1 MQSGGSPIARRSD
14 MRLLVTG
21 GAGFIG
27 SHFVDLVVGL
37 GGQVV
42 VVDDLSSGRVNNLPA
57 HRSVEFVEKNF
68 RTCEARDFAGGFDA
82 IVHLAALPS
91 VATSWEQPMQAHESN
106 LSLTLH
112 AITLASELRIK
123 RIVFASSAAVYGKT
137 TEVPTKESSQLSPSS
152 PYGLQKQTSERYG
165 QLFAE
170 ALGLSFVSL
179 RFFNVFGPRQS
190 PSSPYSGVISQFL
203 AAMQKGLPVNI
214 TGDGEQTRDFIYV
227 KDVAAALQAAV
238 TKISNEIPWL
248 VLNVGT
254 GVPASIL
261 KLRREMIQFF
271 PDADKVPIF
280 LPIAQGDIRHS
291 AACITAAAEVLGFS
305 SRYSL
310 QDGLAELFRDSVKL
324 CKPSGASEQEMPRRQ
339 S

>member
-1 MQSGGSPIARRSD
+1 

-37 GGQVV
+37 GGEVV
-42 VVDDLSSGRVNNLPA
+42 VVDDLSSGRADNLPA
-57 HRSVEFVEKNF
+57 DRSVELVKKDF
-68 RTCEARDFAGGFDA
+68 RTCEAQDFTGSFDA

-112 AITLASELRIK
+112 AITLARQLSIK
-123 RIVFASSAAVYGKT
+123 RVIFASSAAVYGKEA
-137 TEVPTKESSQLSPSS
+137 EVPTKESSQTSPSS
-152 PYGLQKQTSERYG
+152 PYGLQKLTSERYG

-170 ALGLSFVSL
+170 ALELSFVSL

-190 PSSPYSGVISQFL
+190 PSSPYSGVISNFL
-203 AAMQKGLPVNI
+203 AAMQRGESVNM

-238 TKISNEIPWL
+238 TKIPNEIPWL
-248 VLNVGT
+248 VLNIGT
-254 GVPASIL
+254 GVPTSIL
-261 KLRREMIQFF
+261 KLRREMIRFF

-280 LPIAQGDIRHS
+280 LPTASGDIRRS
-291 AACITAAAEVLGFS
+291 TACITAETEALGFS
-305 SRYSL
+305 PRYSL
-310 QDGLAELFRDSVKL
+310 QDGLTELVEASAKL
-324 CKPSGASEQEMPRRQ
+324 GKSSSGSEQEMPRRQ
-339 S
+339 D

>member
-1 MQSGGSPIARRSD
+1 MSRSKPSTNPTTRRLK

-37 GGQVV
+37 GDKVV
-42 VVDDLSSGRVNNLPA
+42 VVDDLSSGRVDNLPT
-57 HRSVEFVEKNF
+57 HQSVEFVKKNF
-68 RTCEARDFAGGFDA
+68 RTCEARDFVGSFDA
-82 IVHLAALPS
+82 IVHLAAWPS

-280 LPIAQGDIRHS
+280 LPIAPGDIRHS
-291 AACITAAAEVLGFS
+291 AACITAAAGVLGF
-305 SRYSL
+305 
-310 QDGLAELFRDSVKL
+310 
-324 CKPSGASEQEMPRRQ
+324 
-339 S
+339 

>member
-1 MQSGGSPIARRSD
+1 

-27 SHFVDLVVGL
+27 SHFVDHVVGL

-42 VVDDLSSGRVNNLPA
+42 VVDDLSGGRVDNLPT
-57 HRSVEFVEKNF
+57 HRSVEFVKKNF
-68 RTCEARDFAGGFDA
+68 RTCEARHFTGSFDA
-82 IVHLAALPS
+82 LVHLAALPS
-91 VATSWEQPMQAHESN
+91 VVTSWEQPMQAHESN

-112 AITLASELRIK
+112 AITLANELRIE
-123 RIVFASSAAVYGKT
+123 RIVFASSAAVYGKAA
-137 TEVPTKESSQLSPSS
+137 EVPTKESSQLGPSS

-280 LPIAQGDIRHS
+280 LPLAPGDIRHS

>member
-1 MQSGGSPIARRSD
+1 

-27 SHFVDLVVGL
+27 SHFVDLVVSL

-42 VVDDLSSGRVNNLPA
+42 VVDDLSSGRSENLPT
-57 HRSVEFVEKNF
+57 HRSVELVRKNF
-68 RTCEARDFAGGFDA
+68 RTCEPRDFAGSFDA
-82 IVHLAALPS
+82 LVHLAALPS
-91 VATSWEQPMQAHESN
+91 VVTSWEQPMQAHQSN

-112 AITLASELRIK
+112 AITLANELRIE
-123 RIVFASSAAVYGKT
+123 RIVFASSAAVYGKAA
-137 TEVPTKESSQLSPSS
+137 EVPTKESSQLSPSS

-190 PSSPYSGVISQFL
+190 PSSPYSGVISNFL
-203 AAMQKGLPVNI
+203 AAMQKGLSVNI

-227 KDVAAALQAAV
+227 KDAAAALQAAV
-238 TKISNEIPWL
+238 TKIPNEIPWL

-254 GVPASIL
+254 GVPTSISE
-261 KLRREMIQFF
+261 LRREMIRFL
-271 PDADKVPIF
+271 PAADKAPRF
-280 LPIAQGDIRHS
+280 LPTVSGDIRHS
-291 AACITAAAEVLGFS
+291 TACVTAVAETLGLS
-305 SRYSL
+305 PRYSL
-310 QDGLAELFRDSVKL
+310 QDGLAELFQDSVKRL
-324 CKPSGASEQEMPRRQ
+324 PKLAQAE
-339 S
+339 

>member
-1 MQSGGSPIARRSD
+1 

-27 SHFVDLVVGL
+27 SHFVDHVVGL

-42 VVDDLSSGRVNNLPA
+42 VVDDLSSGRVDNLPT
-57 HRSVEFVEKNF
+57 HRSVEFVKKNF
-68 RTCEARDFAGGFDA
+68 RTCEARHFTGSFDA
-82 IVHLAALPS
+82 LVHLAALPS
-91 VATSWEQPMQAHESN
+91 VVTSWEQPMQAHESN

-112 AITLASELRIK
+112 AITLARELQIK
-123 RIVFASSAAVYGKT
+123 RVVFASSAAVYGKAV
-137 TEVPTKESSQLSPSS
+137 EVPTKESSQLSPSS

-203 AAMQKGLPVNI
+203 AAMRKGLPVNI

-238 TKISNEIPWL
+238 TKISNAIPWL
-248 VLNVGT
+248 VLNIGT
-254 GVPASIL
+254 GVPTSIL

-271 PDADKVPIF
+271 PDADEVPIF
-280 LPIAQGDIRHS
+280 MPITPGDIWHS
-291 AACITAAAEVLGFS
+291 AACITEATEVLGFS
-305 SRYSL
+305 PRYSL
-310 QDGLAELFRDSVKL
+310 KDGLAELFQDSVKL
-324 CKPSGASEQEMPRRQ
+324 SKSSGVSEQ
-339 S
+339 